1 MYRKRQTSIFTI
13 LHPAATTSR
22 TAPEQPRTPL
32 QSYAFRGG
40 AGGALYFCVH
50 PPMAAPRLLVVR
62 IVSARVQLL
71 CIHEIGTLR
80 GPKCPD
86 EFFLTFSRRVQIRR
100 GPLQA
105 TSWHF
110 ANNPDHLYTRK
121 RTKMNKISTVR
132 GSNSAG
138 HSVGATR
145 QVKFSVSKIQR
156 GVAVCE
162 HFDTHPLKFKS
173 SNQRHF
179 CRVSHSH
186 RYCID
191 FGDFR
196 TL

>member
-1 MYRKRQTSIFTI
+1 MCANPPDRSLPGGAARVFLSSSDLTTSPGPDRRIYDIRNFASLFTI
-13 LHPAATTSR
+13 WTCEPRAA
-22 TAPEQPRTPL
+22 
-32 QSYAFRGG
+32 
-40 AGGALYFCVH
+40 
-50 PPMAAPRLLVVR
+50 
-62 IVSARVQLL
+62 
-71 CIHEIGTLR
+71 
-80 GPKCPD
+80 
-86 EFFLTFSRRVQIRR
+86 QIRR

-110 ANNPDHLYTRK
+110 ANIPDHLYTGK
-121 RTKMNKISTVR
+121 RTKMNKTSTVR

>member
-1 MYRKRQTSIFTI
+1 MYKRQPRNPAPRNPAPRNPAPTRNPA
-13 LHPAATTSR
+13 LHTQGS
-22 TAPEQPRTPL
+22 
-32 QSYAFRGG
+32 GG
-40 AGGALYFCVH
+40 SVVCLH
-50 PPMAAPRLLVVR
+50 LRLAAPRFLVVR
-62 IVSARVQLL
+62 IVSARGQLL

-80 GPKCPD
+80 GPTCPD

-191 FGDFR
+191 FGYFR

>member
-1 MYRKRQTSIFTI
+1 MTKLLKSPFRNEYSTH
-13 LHPAATTSR
+13 LEASR
-22 TAPEQPRTPL
+22 PCFGAH
-32 QSYAFRGG
+32 FRF
-40 AGGALYFCVH
+40 LLR
-50 PPMAAPRLLVVR
+50 AAPRCPISECR
-62 IVSARVQLL
+62 TAR
-71 CIHEIGTLR
+71 
-80 GPKCPD
+80 CPD
-86 EFFLTFSRRVQIRR
+86 EFFLIFSRRVQIRR

-105 TSWHF
+105 TFWHF
-110 ANNPDHLYTRK
+110 ANIPDHLYTRK